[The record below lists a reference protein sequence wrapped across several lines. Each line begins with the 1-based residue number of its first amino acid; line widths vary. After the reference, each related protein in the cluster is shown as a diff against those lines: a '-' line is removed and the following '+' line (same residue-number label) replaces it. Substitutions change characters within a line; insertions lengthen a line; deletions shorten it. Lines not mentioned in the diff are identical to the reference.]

1 MAKPTRR
8 WWLLQR
14 ESGPGCTTT
23 DRPGTC
29 KEQLDAGRRDCP
41 QCGSPART
49 LWAHPLSA
57 VLPLNT
63 KDKEVHVMW
72 AAVTIKGH
80 TAFFQ
85 PEQPARLLVHTPR
98 PQVVRRSSHL
108 CESRQGFLTALHTA
122 LWAVSKVT
130 GVLSCAVNKGRGTG
144 WTLAPPLLASV
155 RAAAHLVG
163 TWVQSRFLEAGCLGG
178 WGHRGEG
185 CLCVWC
191 TWNFAVSRA
200 A

>member
-1 MAKPTRR
+1 
-8 WWLLQR
+8 
-14 ESGPGCTTT
+14 
-23 DRPGTC
+23 
-29 KEQLDAGRRDCP
+29 
-41 QCGSPART
+41 
-49 LWAHPLSA
+49 
-57 VLPLNT
+57 
-63 KDKEVHVMW
+63 MW

-98 PQVVRRSSHL
+98 PQVVRSPSHL
-108 CESRQGFLTALHTA
+108 CESRQGFLPALHTA

-178 WGHRGEG
+178 GGGGGRDVCVFGARGTLLSVVRPRSWRSRLSDSHSTPNVFPSGEG
-185 CLCVWC
+185 YIRMPL
-191 TWNFAVSRA
+191 TFALYVPN
-200 A
+200 